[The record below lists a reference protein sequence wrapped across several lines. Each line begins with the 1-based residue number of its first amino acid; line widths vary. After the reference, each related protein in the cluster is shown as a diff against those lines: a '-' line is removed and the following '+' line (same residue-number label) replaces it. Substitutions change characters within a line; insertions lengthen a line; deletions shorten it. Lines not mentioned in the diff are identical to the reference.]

1 MSMLIDDLSRPTLRE
16 RIGHLLS
23 TCTCAEIAVAH
34 IRLAALDLAE
44 HEIRNVRRCRIL
56 IGRLDAR
63 ALTDFGHADPDMD
76 ERLRTLLS
84 FLESSRVE
92 VRSAGLGAWA
102 PDFSVYR
109 GLPDAGSACLVGA
122 HYFREPPSLT
132 GPSFTALMPNAGAVA
147 VVQARFEA
155 LWRRSHD
162 VLEPVVSAVRRR
174 QSFGAA

>member
-1 MSMLIDDLSRPTLRE
+1 MNTLIDDTSRPTLRE
-16 RIGHLLS
+16 RIGGVLS
-23 TCTCAEIAVAH
+23 TCTCADIAVAH

-63 ALTDFGHADPDMD
+63 ALTDFGHADPGMD

-92 VRSAGLGAWA
+92 VRSAGLGAWS
-102 PDFSVYR
+102 PDFSIYR
-109 GLPDAGSACLVGA
+109 GLPDGGSACLVGA

-132 GPSFTALMPNAGAVA
+132 GPSFTAFMLDARAVA
-147 VVQARFEA
+147 VAHARFET

-162 VLEPVVSAVRRR
+162 VLEPVVSAVHRR
-174 QSFGAA
+174 QSFCAA